1 LIVWLCVEIPFV
13 VEEPFREETID
24 RFVEIKKVVSGIS
37 GVSFNVFIAV
47 FHVFKLVRVFSG
59 CKFSSGIE
67 GYSCGRKIDI
77 YRYPK
82 MIWIE
87 RVGYET
93 ERFHS

>member
-1 LIVWLCVEIPFV
+1 MLISYV
-13 VEEPFREETID
+13 VEDPFREKTID

-47 FHVFKLVRVFSG
+47 LQVFKLVRVFSG

-77 YRYPK
+77 YRYSK
-82 MIWIE
+82 MSWIE
-87 RVGYET
+87 KVGYET